1 MRRSPSQYSD
11 GENAS
16 WEEVHATANHD
27 LNELAT
33 VRIPE
38 ALLIAGL
45 NPASRCYVNT
55 Y

>member
-16 WEEVHATANHD
+16 WEEVRESANHD
-27 LNELAT
+27 LGELAT

-38 ALLIAGL
+38 AFPIAGL
-45 NPASRCYVNT
+45 NPA
-55 Y
+55 